1 MRTKTLP
8 LPAAPLRF
16 HSLRIQ
22 PLLHFRFSL
31 LIPARLQ
38 ELLHSHPRAL
48 PPAAPHRFHSLR
60 IHPLLHFRFSLLI
73 PARLQELLHPHP
85 RALPPAAPHRFHSLR
100 IQPLLHFRFSLLIP
114 PRLQELLHPHPR
126 ALPPRLLP
134 EPRRSLLPQWRLLR
148 QRLPVPPPL
157 PQGRRCSRRHLW
169 SQPLRR
175 LRRSDSRPDKFCPPS
190 FRRCRESPSTAPGS
204 CRRVF
209 RRW

>member
-31 LIPARLQ
+31 VIPARLQ
-38 ELLHSHPRAL
+38 ELVHSHPRAL

-60 IHPLLHFRFSLLI
+60 TQPLLLLHFRFSPLI
-73 PARLQELLHPHP
+73 PARLQEPLH
-85 RALPPAAPHRFHSLR
+85 S
-100 IQPLLHFRFSLLIP
+100 
-114 PRLQELLHPHPR
+114 HPR

-148 QRLPVPPPL
+148 LRQRFPVSRPL
-157 PQGRRCSRRHLW
+157 PQAHRCSRQPRW
-169 SQPLRR
+169 SRSLRR
-175 LRRSDSRPDKFCPPS
+175 PRRNDSQPDKFCPPS
-190 FRRCRESPSTAPGS
+190 PPQSRQSPSTAPRS
-204 CRRVF
+204 CPRPF
-209 RRW
+209 RLY

>member
-8 LPAAPLRF
+8 LPAAPHRF
-16 HSLRIQ
+16 HSLRTQ

-38 ELLHSHPRAL
+38 ELLHSHSRAL

-60 IHPLLHFRFSLLI
+60 TQPLLLLHFRFSLVI
-73 PARLQELLHPHP
+73 PARLRELLHS
-85 RALPPAAPHRFHSLR
+85 R
-100 IQPLLHFRFSLLIP
+100 
-114 PRLQELLHPHPR
+114 PR

-148 QRLPVPPPL
+148 QRFRASRPL
-157 PQGRRCSRRHLW
+157 PQRRRCSRRPRW
-169 SQPLRR
+169 SRPLRR
-175 LRRSDSRPDKFCPPS
+175 LRRNDSRPDKFCPPS
-190 FRRCRESPSTAPGS
+190 SRRCRESPSTAPAS
-204 CRRVF
+204 CRQVS